1 MEQPQEAPQFSID
14 LPEEIRK
21 GQYSNLVLVA
31 HSQSEFVLDFISL
44 LPGPQQASVHSR
56 QVLTPDNIKRLS
68 IKTPSMKEHIGNLSG
83 GNQQKVILARWLC
96 QNKKIVIFDEPTA
109 FLDPQ
114 NKYIFE

>member
-1 MEQPQEAPQFSID
+1 MEQPQEARQFSID

-68 IKTPSMKEHIGNLSG
+68 RMLEQHIQGFEQEYG
-83 GNQQKVILARWLC
+83 P
-96 QNKKIVIFDEPTA
+96 IVLPEDQAPA
-109 FLDPQ
+109 Q
-114 NKYIFE
+114 SN